1 MPQSWPEST
10 ALESTHVQ
18 GKSRHNHQCKRP
30 IHYRGPLS
38 RPAASALLS
47 MHQVQGEDEE
57 GETEELVNSVLD
69 EIGIDLNS
77 TLLHAPGAKTAQPV
91 QQVGLICC
99 VVPKGGGPLGSSCS
113 GAGLP
118 QLQTRCAGGA
128 SPTRATAGTSACSCT
143 SNSTA
148 SRMPPFHVS
157 V

>member
-1 MPQSWPEST
+1 
-10 ALESTHVQ
+10 
-18 GKSRHNHQCKRP
+18 
-30 IHYRGPLS
+30 
-38 RPAASALLS
+38 
-47 MHQVQGEDEE
+47 MHHVQGEDEE

-99 VVPKGGGPLGSSCS
+99 VILKAGGRLGNPCS
-113 GAGLP
+113 GARLP

-128 SPTRATAGTSACSCT
+128 PPMSATASTSACSCT
-143 SNSTA
+143 SDSTA

-157 V
+157 VRGITV